1 MIALA
6 IVVYGLGTLSCI
18 HAIMTARTEQGA
30 IAWAVALIAFPYVAV
45 PAYWVLGRSRF
56 HGYVTARRD
65 NMEEVAGVTKEAA
78 AAAAPFEVPEAEIE
92 SAARAAQ
99 HLAGIPALRGNT
111 VELLVDGD
119 ATFQSIFQGIDAAR
133 EYVLVEFY
141 IVHDD
146 GQQTVF
152 LPGAP
157 ILPRVR

>member
-6 IVVYGLGTLSCI
+6 VVVYGLGVLSCI

-30 IAWAVALIAFPYVAV
+30 IAWAVDLIAFPYVAV

-65 NMEEVAGVTKEAA
+65 TLQEVAGVTKAAA

-92 SAARAAQ
+92 PAARAAQ

-119 ATFQSIFQGIDAAR
+119 ATFRSIFQGIDAAR

-141 IVHDD
+141 IVHDT
-146 GQQTVF
+146 GSAAT
-152 LPGAP
+152 
-157 ILPRVR
+157 